1 MIVVAVALTGCGR
14 TDSID
19 AVVKHESADISF
31 PSGMFRA
38 IRLPAPAPVSELV
51 SNALS
56 FAFIEPTNFTI
67 LETRQ
72 VRIHDGT
79 GIRPERASYT
89 AVLVDTSS
97 GQKVVLCNLSTTL
110 DMMIIGG
117 AVFMD
122 YSHLPNMAS

>member
-97 GQKVVLCNLSTTL
+97 GQKVVLLQFEH
-110 DMMIIGG
+110 DPGHD
-117 AVFMD
+117 D
-122 YSHLPNMAS
+122 YWWSRVYGL